1 MPNKHYVRIKEI
13 CENRS
18 ESRGDTAIKNVSK
31 IQLHD
36 VCFSYSV
43 REPNSQNKNSRET
56 NNDDNLHIYGD
67 SDIFVTKE
75 VISNVNMTFDKYKVY
90 AIAGANGAGKSTIIN
105 LIIGLYIDEYSGTI
119 LYDNM
124 DIRQIDMVDTRK
136 KHIGFV
142 EQEPLLI
149 KDSIRYNLDLDAKR
163 EDSGYVNHCI
173 KVLNMENF
181 ISQNTFDYEINEK
194 TPTHPEVKSKKFP
207 S

>member
-1 MPNKHYVRIKEI
+1 
-13 CENRS
+13 
-18 ESRGDTAIKNVSK
+18 
-31 IQLHD
+31 